1 VTGAYLTDDMGRCR
15 TFLLFACGAMITVV
29 RYTSMPNGNALMLV
43 LGFPLGFF
51 ASGIFAGMGAF
62 LSENFPTRIRAAGQG
77 FTYNFGRGVAA
88 LNPTLIGMATAAMP
102 LGQAIAIFA
111 VIAYALVIIAA
122 FVLAETKG
130 TELAVD

>member
-1 VTGAYLTDDMGRCR
+1 VTGAYLSDVMGRCR
-15 TFLLFACGAMITVV
+15 TFMLFAFGAMITVV
-29 RYTSMPNGNALMLV
+29 GYTSLPIGSALMLL

-88 LNPTLIGMATAAMP
+88 LNPTLVGMATAAMP
-102 LGQAIAIFA
+102 LGKAIATFA
-111 VIAYALVIIAA
+111 IIAYALVIIAA
-122 FVLAETKG
+122 FVLTETKG
-130 TELAVD
+130 KELAAD